1 MTGGIYREADVTAA
15 LDLATVIDAVESA
28 VAAEAAGTASN
39 IAKTMATW
47 EPASSAHAL
56 GAVNSADDL
65 VAFKSWVNT
74 PTGASAIV
82 TVFSASDGQLLA
94 AVEAGVLGAL
104 RTAAVTGVAT
114 RWLAAPD
121 ADVLAVIGTGRQA
134 LRQVQAVHLVRPLS
148 EVRVWSPTA
157 DHRADFAAR
166 VSDELG
172 IAAAA
177 AGTVPDAVA
186 GAGIVTLVTRAHEPF
201 FRPADLPERA
211 HLNAVGAIL
220 PANAEFDPS
229 LLDDVAL
236 TVVDNLENARRSSRE
251 LREHYGDDWSA
262 VHTLGEVV
270 TGKVERSSA
279 DDGPTVFKGLGMGL
293 ADLAAVT
300 AFLRTVEP
308 ERFIRS

>member
-1 MTGGIYREADVTAA
+1 M
-15 LDLATVIDAVESA
+15 
-28 VAAEAAGTASN
+28 
-39 IAKTMATW
+39 
-47 EPASSAHAL
+47 
-56 GAVNSADDL
+56 
-65 VAFKSWVNT
+65 
-74 PTGASAIV
+74 
-82 TVFSASDGQLLA
+82 
-94 AVEAGVLGAL
+94 
-104 RTAAVTGVAT
+104 
-114 RWLAAPD
+114 
-121 ADVLAVIGTGRQA
+121 
-134 LRQVQAVHLVRPLS
+134 
-148 EVRVWSPTA
+148 
-157 DHRADFAAR
+157 
-166 VSDELG
+166 
-172 IAAAA
+172 
-177 AGTVPDAVA
+177 PDAVA
-186 GAGIVTLVTRAHEPF
+186 GAGIVTLVTRAREPF
-201 FRPADLPERA
+201 FRPADLPARA

-279 DDGPTVFKGLGMGL
+279 DGRPTVFKGLGMGL